1 MVEAM
6 LLLQTRVMVLHL
18 IVMVLL
24 LPAMGLMQHIPAQ
37 NLLQLSAKISM
48 KLSAIHLYLVGL
60 HIEKYETKI
69 RVQEEIKWPT
79 LVGDDGVSGG
89 LPVTQCNQELRQIC
103 AEDKCKIVEG
113 DPECFEK
120 TVENVVKVPEETCS
134 MEPNTECRNVTIRW
148 PFPKYFCQHFS

>member
-1 MVEAM
+1 M

-60 HIEKYETKI
+60 HIEKYGTKI
-69 RVQEEIKWPT
+69 RVKEEI
-79 LVGDDGVSGG
+79 
-89 LPVTQCNQELRQIC
+89 
-103 AEDKCKIVEG
+103 
-113 DPECFEK
+113 
-120 TVENVVKVPEETCS
+120 
-134 MEPNTECRNVTIRW
+134 
-148 PFPKYFCQHFS
+148 Y